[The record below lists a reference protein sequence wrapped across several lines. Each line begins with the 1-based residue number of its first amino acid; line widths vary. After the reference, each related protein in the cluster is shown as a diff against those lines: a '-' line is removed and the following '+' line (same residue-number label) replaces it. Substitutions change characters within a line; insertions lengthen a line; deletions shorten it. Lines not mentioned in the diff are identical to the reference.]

1 MAHLSS
7 SVMKMKVLVFAF
19 AVVAFFAT
27 VSSAQDF
34 DAAPAPAPA
43 QDKGAAH
50 SVVASGAMIL
60 CLPFFMSMVALL
72 NH

>member
-1 MAHLSS
+1 MTHLSS
-7 SVMKMKVLVFAF
+7 IVMKMKVLVFAF
-19 AVVAFFAT
+19 AVVAFFAA
-27 VSSAQDF
+27 VSSTQDF

-50 SVVASGAMIL
+50 SVVASRAMIL

-72 NH
+72 NN

>member
-7 SVMKMKVLVFAF
+7 SVMKMKALVFAF
-19 AVVAFFAT
+19 AVVAFFAA

-34 DAAPAPAPA
+34 DAAPTPAPA

>member
-7 SVMKMKVLVFAF
+7 SVMKMKALVFAF
-19 AVVAFFAT
+19 AVVAFFAA

-50 SVVASGAMIL
+50 SVVASRAMIL
-60 CLPFFMSMVALL
+60 CLPFFVSMVALL